1 MALIACDERPFSF
14 SIVGKLDTVPV
25 YRQNKLITTDALP
38 FAVRPNKEGEQL
50 GSAQLATLRF
60 QLLLKP
66 VAVGFVLA
74 HRSTG
79 KELKSIPV
87 AAMLIGR
94 FDQMQDLR
102 LEPFARHVWWTGMG
116 WNNLV
121 PCLVRSKLA
130 TNGYLRQLIVVW
142 GQQLEGN
149 IAQAP
154 SPGTMGHRFVLRR
167 TFI

>member
-1 MALIACDERPFSF
+1 M
-14 SIVGKLDTVPV
+14 G
-25 YRQNKLITTDALP
+25 ALP

-79 KELKSIPV
+79 KELKGIPV
-87 AAMLIGR
+87 AAVLIGR
-94 FDQMQDLR
+94 FNQVQNLR
-102 LEPFARHVWWTGMG
+102 LEPFARQFWWTGMG

-121 PCLVRSKLA
+121 PRLVRGKLA
-130 TNGYLRQLIVVW
+130 TNGYL
-142 GQQLEGN
+142 G
-149 IAQAP
+149 
-154 SPGTMGHRFVLRR
+154 
-167 TFI
+167 